1 MLFVNTIV
9 SFNFL
14 LLGQLTSPLDSPLLT
29 ASQSPTN
36 QVEGEQAQPLSL
48 EDEIKQF
55 EEKFEDLVDNVLNG
69 FNTGRVPCKRVV
81 KCLRQLPVSLKL
93 QCCEFLQSQAARL
106 SRASSI
112 EELFFILS
120 PYWDF
125 LNPSLLA
132 HLAHRFGDDQT
143 IRSVDEYLGQL
154 REFRMRTTI
163 KNFIDRWTGTPLP
176 DTQEMIMELGDNWNE
191 RSLEHLEKLRMEF
204 SRKRFLGNYVMP
216 LKETRVSSV
225 DAVFSLPESVDI
237 HSLELES
244 LWEFFQEHQVLRVL
258 LNGVCI
264 LNLQLQQVYP
274 HLCMCIVTLC
284 NRIGLTLSKPYLHEH
299 WAYSCMNVG
308 ANLFM

>member
-1 MLFVNTIV
+1 MSLGVVLFVNTIV
-9 SFNFL
+9 SFQFF
-14 LLGQLTSPLDSPLLT
+14 LLGQLTSPLEAPLLT

-55 EEKFEDLVDNVLNG
+55 EQKFEDLVDYVLSG
-69 FNTGRVPCKRVV
+69 FKTGRVPFKRVL

-93 QCCEFLQSQAARL
+93 QCGEFLQRQAALL
-106 SRASSI
+106 SRASNI

-125 LNPSLLA
+125 LNPNLLA

-154 REFRMRTTI
+154 REFRMRTNI
-163 KNFIDRWTGTPLP
+163 NNFIDKWTGTLLP
-176 DTQEMIMELGDNWNE
+176 DTQEMIVELGENWKE
-191 RSLEHLEKLRMEF
+191 KSLEHLEKLRLEV
-204 SRKRFLGNYVMP
+204 SRKRCFGNYVMP
-216 LKETRVSSV
+216 LKEIRASSV

-244 LWEFFQEHQVLRVL
+244 LWKFFQEHQVLRIR
-258 LNGVCI
+258 VCI

-274 HLCMCIVTLC
+274 H
-284 NRIGLTLSKPYLHEH
+284 
-299 WAYSCMNVG
+299 
-308 ANLFM
+308 